1 VHERASGDKSQ
12 RLMVGIMPTSG
23 GNRAALIA
31 KPWRDASC
39 GAPFDSVRGA
49 EYPDRMEALHQF
61 LGILTKPDNIPIVFM
76 LVLVLFF
83 TWVGF
88 KQALRNDRLIE
99 QGREDEILREMQR

>member
-1 VHERASGDKSQ
+1 MVHERASGDQLQ

-23 GNRAALIA
+23 GKRAALTA
-31 KPWRDASC
+31 KAWRDASR
-39 GAPFDSVRGA
+39 GRGFDTSRPA
-49 EYPDRMEALHQF
+49 EYRSGMEQF
-61 LGILTKPDNIPIVFM
+61 IGILTKADNIPIVFM

-99 QGREDEILREMQR
+99 QGREEEILREMQR